1 MVNEYAQTL
10 FSFSF
15 LNIHRN
21 AHSPLPNI
29 GLTNGNIPPEIY
41 QALNQEI
48 VDIHTNDKDVVRMNP
63 SLAGQIT
70 KEYQITKSLPLLNPF
85 LEEMGRAYQKE
96 WNYYPKENPNNNKL
110 TVESV
115 WVNMQKKLEV
125 NPLHNHDG
133 TLSFVAW
140 LHVPFKLEDER
151 NMPNCKNSRTVELA
165 STFQFVY
172 TTALGTIA
180 NCPMF
185 VESGW
190 EAKIVMFPAQLLHI
204 VYPFQTSDDYRISI
218 AGNLY

>member
-1 MVNEYAQTL
+1 M
-10 FSFSF
+10 FD
-15 LNIHRN
+15 
-21 AHSPLPNI
+21 HSHLPNV
-29 GLTNGNIPPEIY
+29 GLTNGMIPSDIY
-41 QALNQEI
+41 QALNKEI
-48 VDIHTNDKDVVRMNP
+48 VDIHSDDSNTMKMNE

-190 EAKIVMFPAQLLHI
+190 EAKIVMFPAKLLHM

>member
-1 MVNEYAQTL
+1 MFE
-10 FSFSF
+10 
-15 LNIHRN
+15 
-21 AHSPLPNI
+21 HSHLPNVGITEGILPLP
-29 GLTNGNIPPEIY
+29 IY
-41 QALNQEI
+41 QALNKEI
-48 VDIHTNDKDVVRMNP
+48 VDIHNDDSNTMKMNDA
-63 SLAGQIT
+63 LAGQIT

-85 LEEMGRAYQKE
+85 LEEMGRSYQKE
-96 WNYYPKENPNNNKL
+96 WNYYPKENPNNNDLK
-110 TVESV
+110 VESV

-151 NMPNCKNSRTVELA
+151 NMENCKNSRTVELA

-172 TTALGTIA
+172 TTALGKIA
-180 NCPMF
+180 NCPIF

-190 EAKIVMFPAQLLHI
+190 ESKIIMFPSQLLHI
-204 VYPFQTSDDYRISI
+204 VYPFQTSDDYRVSI

>member
-1 MVNEYAQTL
+1 MFE
-10 FSFSF
+10 
-15 LNIHRN
+15 
-21 AHSPLPNI
+21 HSHLPNV

-41 QALNQEI
+41 QALNKEI
-48 VDIHTNDKDVVRMNP
+48 VDIHTNDKDVVRMNN

-85 LEEMGRAYQKE
+85 LEEMGRAYQKQ

-151 NMPNCKNSRTVELA
+151 NMPNCKNSRTVELS

-172 TTALGTIA
+172 TTALGNIA

-190 EAKIVMFPAQLLHI
+190 EAKIIMFPAKLLHM

>member
-1 MVNEYAQTL
+1 MFE
-10 FSFSF
+10 
-15 LNIHRN
+15 H
-21 AHSPLPNI
+21 HHLPNV
-29 GLTNGNIPPEIY
+29 GLTHGSIPSEIY
-41 QALNQEI
+41 QALNKEI
-48 VDIHTNDKDVVRMNP
+48 VDIHTASETGSLDENGIVQMNP

-85 LEEMGRAYQKE
+85 LEEMGRAFQKNWGSE
-96 WNYYPKENPNNNKL
+96 ITSLHSNNLK
-110 TVESV
+110 VESV

-125 NPLHNHDG
+125 NPLHNHEG

-140 LHVPFKLEDER
+140 LHVPFKLKDER
-151 NMPNCKNSRTVELA
+151 NMPNCKMSRTVELA

-190 EAKIVMFPAQLLHI
+190 EGKIVMFPSKLLHM

-218 AGNLY
+218 AGNLH

>member
-1 MVNEYAQTL
+1 MFDHIN
-10 FSFSF
+10 
-15 LNIHRN
+15 
-21 AHSPLPNI
+21 LPNV
-29 GLTNGNIPPEIY
+29 GLTQGKIPPEIY
-41 QALNQEI
+41 QALNKEI
-48 VDIHTNDKDVVRMNP
+48 VDIHRAAETGSLDKNGIMRMNTA
-63 SLAGQIT
+63 LAGQIT
-70 KEYQITKSLPLLNPF
+70 KEYQLTKSLPLLNPF
-85 LEEMGRAYQKE
+85 LEEMGREYQKN
-96 WNYYPKENPNNNKL
+96 WNYYPKENPNTDLK
-110 TVESV
+110 VESV

-151 NMPNCKNSRTVELA
+151 NVENCKNSRTVELA

-185 VESGW
+185 VENGW
-190 EAKIVMFPAQLLHI
+190 EAKIVMFPAKLLHI

-218 AGNLY
+218 AGNLH

>member
-1 MVNEYAQTL
+1 MFE
-10 FSFSF
+10 
-15 LNIHRN
+15 
-21 AHSPLPNI
+21 HSHLPNV
-29 GLTNGNIPPEIY
+29 GLTEGKIPDQIY
-41 QALNQEI
+41 QALNKEI
-48 VDIHTNDKDVVRMNP
+48 VDIHTNDRDIVRMNK

-70 KEYQITKSLPLLNPF
+70 KEYQITKSLPLLNPY

-96 WNYYPKENPNNNKL
+96 WDFFPKENPNDNKL
-110 TVESV
+110 KVESV

-151 NMPNCKNSRTVELA
+151 NMENVKYSRTVELA

-172 TTALGTIA
+172 NTALGTIA

-185 VESGW
+185 VEKGW
-190 EAKIVMFPAQLLHI
+190 EGRIVMFPAKLLHV

-218 AGNLY
+218 AGNLH

>member
-1 MVNEYAQTL
+1 MFDHT
-10 FSFSF
+10 
-15 LNIHRN
+15 H
-21 AHSPLPNI
+21 LPNV
-29 GLTNGNIPPEIY
+29 GLTNGKIPPNIY

-48 VDIHTNDKDVVRMNP
+48 VDIHTASETGSLDENGIVQMNK

-70 KEYQITKSLPLLNPF
+70 KEYQITKSLPLLNPY

-140 LHVPFKLEDER
+140 LYVPFKLEDER
-151 NMPNCKNSRTVELA
+151 NMPNCKNSRTMELA

-190 EAKIVMFPAQLLHI
+190 EGRIVMFPAKLLHV

-218 AGNLY
+218 AGNLH

>member
-1 MVNEYAQTL
+1 M
-10 FSFSF
+10 FS
-15 LNIHRN
+15 
-21 AHSPLPNI
+21 HSNLPNI
-29 GLTNGNIPPEIY
+29 GLTNGKIPPQIY

-48 VDIHTNDKDVVRMNP
+48 VDIHTASESGALDENGIVQMNP

-70 KEYQITKSLPLLNPF
+70 KEYEITKSRQLLDPY

-140 LHVPFKLEDER
+140 LYVPFKLEDER
-151 NMPNCKNSRTVELA
+151 NMENCKNSRTVELA

-172 TTALGTIA
+172 NTALGTIA

-190 EAKIVMFPAQLLHI
+190 EGKIIMFPSKLLHI

>member
-1 MVNEYAQTL
+1 MFT
-10 FSFSF
+10 
-15 LNIHRN
+15 
-21 AHSPLPNI
+21 HSPLPNI

-48 VDIHTNDKDVVRMNP
+48 VDIHTNDKDVVRMNQ

-140 LHVPFKLEDER
+140 LYVPFKLEDER
-151 NMPNCKNSRTVELA
+151 NMENCKNSRTVELA

-190 EAKIVMFPAQLLHI
+190 EAKIIMFPAKLLHI

-218 AGNLY
+218 AGNL

>member
-1 MVNEYAQTL
+1 MFN
-10 FSFSF
+10 
-15 LNIHRN
+15 
-21 AHSPLPNI
+21 HSHLPNV
-29 GLTNGNIPPEIY
+29 GLTEGNIPSDIY
-41 QALNQEI
+41 QALNKEI
-48 VDIHTNDKDVVRMNP
+48 VDIHNASETGTLDQNGIVQMNH

-70 KEYQITKSLPLLNPF
+70 KEYQITKSRQLLNPF
-85 LEEMGRAYQKE
+85 LEEMGRAYQE
-96 WNYYPKENPNNNKL
+96 QWNYYPKENPNNNKL
-110 TVESV
+110 RVESV

-125 NPLHNHDG
+125 NPLHSHDG

-151 NMPNCKNSRTVELA
+151 NMENCKNSRTVELA

-172 TTALGTIA
+172 NTALGTIA

-190 EAKIVMFPAQLLHI
+190 EGTIVMFPAQLLHM

>member
-1 MVNEYAQTL
+1 MFT
-10 FSFSF
+10 
-15 LNIHRN
+15 
-21 AHSPLPNI
+21 HSHLPNV
-29 GLTNGNIPPEIY
+29 GLTEGKIPAEIY
-41 QALNQEI
+41 QALNKEI
-48 VDIHTNDKDVVRMNP
+48 VDIHTASETGTLDKNGIVQMNTA
-63 SLAGQIT
+63 LAGQIT
-70 KEYQITKSLPLLNPF
+70 KEYQITKSRQLLDPY
-85 LEEMGRAYQKE
+85 LEEMGRTYQKE
-96 WNYYPKENPNNNKL
+96 WDYYPKENPNNNKL

-140 LHVPFKLEDER
+140 LYVPFKLEDER
-151 NMPNCKNSRTVELA
+151 NMPNCKNSRTVQLA

-190 EAKIVMFPAQLLHI
+190 EAKIIMFPAKLLHM

>member
-1 MVNEYAQTL
+1 MFE
-10 FSFSF
+10 
-15 LNIHRN
+15 
-21 AHSPLPNI
+21 HSHLPNL
-29 GLTNGNIPPEIY
+29 GLTEGSIPSEIY

-48 VDIHTNDKDVVRMNP
+48 VDIHTNDKDVVRMNTV
-63 SLAGQIT
+63 LAGQIT
-70 KEYQITKSLPLLNPF
+70 KEYQLTKSLPLLNPY

-151 NMPNCKNSRTVELA
+151 NMPNCKNSRTVQLA

-190 EAKIVMFPAQLLHI
+190 EGKIVMFPSKLLHI

-218 AGNLY
+218 AGNLH

>member
-1 MVNEYAQTL
+1 MFN
-10 FSFSF
+10 
-15 LNIHRN
+15 
-21 AHSPLPNI
+21 HSHLPNI
-29 GLTNGNIPPEIY
+29 GLTNGTIPPQIY

-48 VDIHTNDKDVVRMNP
+48 IDIHNDDKDIVRMNE

-70 KEYQITKSLPLLNPF
+70 KEYQITKSLPLLNPY

-96 WNYYPKENPNNNKL
+96 WNYYPKENPNKDL
-110 TVESV
+110 KVESV

-151 NMPNCKNSRTVELA
+151 NMENCKNSRTVELS

-172 TTALGTIA
+172 TTALGNIA

-190 EAKIVMFPAQLLHI
+190 EAKIIMFPAKLLHM

-218 AGNLY
+218 AGNLH

>member
-1 MVNEYAQTL
+1 M
-10 FSFSF
+10 FD
-15 LNIHRN
+15 
-21 AHSPLPNI
+21 HSHLPNI
-29 GLTNGNIPPEIY
+29 GLTNGKIPPQIY

-48 VDIHTNDKDVVRMNP
+48 VDIHTASETGTLDKNGIMQMNP

-190 EAKIVMFPAQLLHI
+190 EAKIVMFPAKLLHM

-218 AGNLY
+218 AGNLH

>member
-1 MVNEYAQTL
+1 MFE
-10 FSFSF
+10 
-15 LNIHRN
+15 
-21 AHSPLPNI
+21 HSHLPNV
-29 GLTNGNIPPEIY
+29 GLTEGKIPPNIY

-48 VDIHTNDKDVVRMNP
+48 VDIHTNDKDIVRMNQ

-70 KEYQITKSLPLLNPF
+70 KEYQITKSLPLLNPY

-110 TVESV
+110 KVESV

-190 EAKIVMFPAQLLHI
+190 EARIVMFPAKLLHI

-218 AGNLY
+218 AGNLD

>member
-1 MVNEYAQTL
+1 MFE
-10 FSFSF
+10 
-15 LNIHRN
+15 
-21 AHSPLPNI
+21 HSHLPNV
-29 GLTNGNIPPEIY
+29 GLTQGIIPPTIY
-41 QALNQEI
+41 RALNQEI
-48 VDIHTNDKDVVRMNP
+48 VDIHTDDSKIMRMNS

-85 LEEMGRAYQKE
+85 LEEMGRAYLKE

-151 NMPNCKNSRTVELA
+151 NMPNCKNSRTVELS

-172 TTALGTIA
+172 TTALGNIA

-185 VESGW
+185 VENGW
-190 EAKIVMFPAQLLHI
+190 EARIVMFPAKLLHM

-218 AGNLY
+218 AGNLH

>member
-1 MVNEYAQTL
+1 MFE
-10 FSFSF
+10 
-15 LNIHRN
+15 
-21 AHSPLPNI
+21 HSHLPNL
-29 GLTNGNIPPEIY
+29 GLTNGKIPPNIY
-41 QALNQEI
+41 QALNKEI

-70 KEYQITKSLPLLNPF
+70 KEYQITKSRELLDPF

-96 WNYYPKENPNNNKL
+96 WNYYPKENPNDNKL

-151 NMPNCKNSRTVELA
+151 NMENCKNSRTVELA

-172 TTALGTIA
+172 QTALGNIA

-190 EAKIVMFPAQLLHI
+190 EAKIVMFPAKLLHI

-218 AGNLY
+218 AGNLH

>member
-1 MVNEYAQTL
+1 M
-10 FSFSF
+10 FKHF
-15 LNIHRN
+15 
-21 AHSPLPNI
+21 PLPNV
-29 GLTNGNIPPEIY
+29 GFTQGHIPINIY
-41 QALNQEI
+41 QDLNQEI
-48 VDIHTNDKDVVRMNP
+48 VDIHTNDKDIVRMNR

-70 KEYQITKSLPLLNPF
+70 KEYQITKSRKLLDPF
-85 LEEMGRAYQKE
+85 LEEMGRAFQKE
-96 WNYYPKENPNNNKL
+96 WDYFPKENPNKDL
-110 TVESV
+110 KVESV

-140 LHVPFKLEDER
+140 LHIPFKLEDER
-151 NMPNCKNSRTVELA
+151 NMPNCKNSRTVELS

-190 EAKIVMFPAQLLHI
+190 EAKIIMFPAKLLHM

-218 AGNLY
+218 AGNLH

>member
-1 MVNEYAQTL
+1 MFDHT
-10 FSFSF
+10 
-15 LNIHRN
+15 H
-21 AHSPLPNI
+21 LPNV
-29 GLTNGNIPPEIY
+29 GLTNGQIPSEIY
-41 QALNQEI
+41 QALNREI

-70 KEYQITKSLPLLNPF
+70 KEYEITKSRQLLDPY

-125 NPLHNHDG
+125 NPLHKHDG

-140 LHVPFKLEDER
+140 LYVPFKLEDER
-151 NMPNCKNSRTVELA
+151 NMENCKNSRTVELA

-172 TTALGTIA
+172 TTALGNIT
-180 NCPMF
+180 NCPLF

-190 EAKIVMFPAQLLHI
+190 EAKIVMFPATLLHM

>member
-1 MVNEYAQTL
+1 MFE
-10 FSFSF
+10 
-15 LNIHRN
+15 
-21 AHSPLPNI
+21 HSHLPNV
-29 GLTNGNIPPEIY
+29 GLTNGKIPPDIY

-48 VDIHTNDKDVVRMNP
+48 VDIHNDDRNIMRMNH

-70 KEYQITKSLPLLNPF
+70 KEYEISKSRTLLDPF

-96 WNYYPKENPNNNKL
+96 WNYYPKENPNNNNL

-140 LHVPFKLEDER
+140 LHLPFKLEDER
-151 NMPNCKNSRTVELA
+151 NMENVKYSRTVELA

-190 EAKIVMFPAQLLHI
+190 EAKIIMFPAKLLHM

-218 AGNLY
+218 AGNLH

>member
-1 MVNEYAQTL
+1 MFE
-10 FSFSF
+10 
-15 LNIHRN
+15 
-21 AHSPLPNI
+21 HSPLPNI
-29 GLTNGNIPPEIY
+29 GLTHGMLPPEIY
-41 QALNQEI
+41 QSLNQEI
-48 VDIHTNDKDVVRMNP
+48 VDIHNDDSNTMRMNTA
-63 SLAGQIT
+63 LAGQIT
-70 KEYQITKSLPLLNPF
+70 KEYQITKSLPLLNPY

-140 LHVPFKLEDER
+140 LYVPFKLEDER
-151 NMPNCKNSRTVELA
+151 NMENCKNSRTVELS

-172 TTALGTIA
+172 NTTVGTIA
-180 NCPMF
+180 NCPLF

-190 EAKIVMFPAQLLHI
+190 DGRIVMFPSKLLHI
-204 VYPFQTSDDYRISI
+204 VYPFQTSDEYRISI
-218 AGNLY
+218 AGNLH

>member
-1 MVNEYAQTL
+1 MFDHN
-10 FSFSF
+10 
-15 LNIHRN
+15 H
-21 AHSPLPNI
+21 LPNV
-29 GLTNGNIPPEIY
+29 GLTNGKIPPNIY

-48 VDIHTNDKDVVRMNP
+48 VDIHTASETGSLDENGIVQMNK

-70 KEYQITKSLPLLNPF
+70 KEYQITKSLPLLNPY

-190 EAKIVMFPAQLLHI
+190 EAKIIMFPAKLLHM

>member
-1 MVNEYAQTL
+1 M
-10 FSFSF
+10 FD
-15 LNIHRN
+15 
-21 AHSPLPNI
+21 HSHLPNI
-29 GLTNGNIPPEIY
+29 GLTNGKIPPEIY
-41 QALNQEI
+41 QALNKEI
-48 VDIHTNDKDVVRMNP
+48 VDIYNDDSNTMKMNRT
-63 SLAGQIT
+63 LAGQIT
-70 KEYQITKSLPLLNPF
+70 REYQITKSLPLLNPY

-96 WNYYPKENPNNNKL
+96 WNYYPKENPNNNDLK
-110 TVESV
+110 VESV

-151 NMPNCKNSRTVELA
+151 NVENCKNSRTVELA

-172 TTALGTIA
+172 STALGTIA

-190 EAKIVMFPAQLLHI
+190 EGRIVMFPAKLLHI

-218 AGNLY
+218 AGNLH

>member
-1 MVNEYAQTL
+1 MFE
-10 FSFSF
+10 
-15 LNIHRN
+15 
-21 AHSPLPNI
+21 HSHLPNL
-29 GLTNGNIPPEIY
+29 GLTEGSIPSEIY

-48 VDIHTNDKDVVRMNP
+48 VDIHTNDKDVVRMNTV
-63 SLAGQIT
+63 LAGQIT
-70 KEYQITKSLPLLNPF
+70 KEYQLTKSLPLLNPY
-85 LEEMGRAYQKE
+85 LEEMGRAYQQR
-96 WNYYPKENPNNNKL
+96 WDYYPKENPNKNLK
-110 TVESV
+110 VESV

-151 NMPNCKNSRTVELA
+151 KVENVKNSRTAQLA

-172 TTALGTIA
+172 NNVLGSIS
-180 NCPMF
+180 NGPLF

-190 EAKIVMFPAQLLHI
+190 EGKIVMFPSKLLHM

-218 AGNLY
+218 AGNLH

>member
-1 MVNEYAQTL
+1 MFDHT
-10 FSFSF
+10 
-15 LNIHRN
+15 H
-21 AHSPLPNI
+21 LPNV
-29 GLTNGNIPPEIY
+29 GLTNGIIPPEIY
-41 QALNQEI
+41 QALNKEI
-48 VDIHTNDKDVVRMNP
+48 VDIHTNDQGIVRMNS

-70 KEYQITKSLPLLNPF
+70 KEYKITKSLPLLNPF
-85 LEEMGRAYQKE
+85 LEEMGRAYQKN
-96 WNYYPKENPNNNKL
+96 WDYFPKENPNDNKL
-110 TVESV
+110 KVESV

-140 LHVPFKLEDER
+140 LYIPFKLEDER
-151 NMPNCKNSRTVELA
+151 NMPNCKDSRTMEIS

-172 TTALGTIA
+172 NTALGTIA

-190 EAKIVMFPAQLLHI
+190 EGRIVMFPSKLLHI

>member
-1 MVNEYAQTL
+1 MFN
-10 FSFSF
+10 
-15 LNIHRN
+15 
-21 AHSPLPNI
+21 HSHLPNV

-48 VDIHTNDKDVVRMNP
+48 VDIHNDDSNTMTMNQ

-70 KEYQITKSLPLLNPF
+70 KEYQITKSLPLLNPY

-96 WNYYPKENPNNNKL
+96 WDYYPKENPNNNKL
-110 TVESV
+110 KVESV

-140 LHVPFKLEDER
+140 LYVPFKLEDER

-172 TTALGTIA
+172 TTALGMIA

-190 EAKIVMFPAQLLHI
+190 EGKIIMFPSKLLHM

>member
-1 MVNEYAQTL
+1 MFE
-10 FSFSF
+10 
-15 LNIHRN
+15 
-21 AHSPLPNI
+21 HSHLPNI
-29 GLTNGNIPPEIY
+29 GLTNGKIPPEIY

-48 VDIHTNDKDVVRMNP
+48 VDIHTNDKDVIRMNH

-110 TVESV
+110 KVESV

-151 NMPNCKNSRTVELA
+151 NMENCKNSRTVELA

-190 EAKIVMFPAQLLHI
+190 EGNIIMFPAKLLHM

-218 AGNLY
+218 AGNLH

>member
-1 MVNEYAQTL
+1 MFDHT
-10 FSFSF
+10 
-15 LNIHRN
+15 H
-21 AHSPLPNI
+21 LPNV
-29 GLTNGNIPPEIY
+29 GLTNGKIPPNIY

-48 VDIHTNDKDVVRMNP
+48 VDIHNDDSNTLKMNRT
-63 SLAGQIT
+63 LAGQIT
-70 KEYQITKSLPLLNPF
+70 KEYQITKSLPLLNPY

-96 WNYYPKENPNNNKL
+96 WNYFPKENPNKDL
-110 TVESV
+110 KVESV

-140 LHVPFKLEDER
+140 LYVPFKLEDER
-151 NMPNCKNSRTVELA
+151 NMENCKNSRTVELA

-190 EAKIVMFPAQLLHI
+190 EAKIIMFPAKLLHI
-204 VYPFQTSDDYRISI
+204 VYPFQTTDDYRISI
-218 AGNLY
+218 AGNLH

>member
-1 MVNEYAQTL
+1 M
-10 FSFSF
+10 FKHF
-15 LNIHRN
+15 
-21 AHSPLPNI
+21 PLPNV
-29 GLTNGNIPPEIY
+29 GFTQGHIPINIY
-41 QALNQEI
+41 QDLNQEI
-48 VDIHTNDKDVVRMNP
+48 VNIHTAAETGTLDKNGIMQMNFA
-63 SLAGQIT
+63 LAGQIT
-70 KEYQITKSLPLLNPF
+70 KEYQITKSRELLDPF
-85 LEEMGRAYQKE
+85 LEEMGRAFQKE
-96 WNYYPKENPNNNKL
+96 WDYYPKENPNKNLK
-110 TVESV
+110 VDSV

-151 NMPNCKNSRTVELA
+151 KVENVKNSRTVELA

-190 EAKIVMFPAQLLHI
+190 EGRIVMFPAKLLHV

>member
-1 MVNEYAQTL
+1 MFDHT
-10 FSFSF
+10 
-15 LNIHRN
+15 H
-21 AHSPLPNI
+21 LPNV
-29 GLTNGNIPPEIY
+29 GLTNGKIPPNIY

-48 VDIHTNDKDVVRMNP
+48 VDIHTNDKDVVRMNH

-70 KEYQITKSLPLLNPF
+70 KEYQITKSLPLLNPY
-85 LEEMGRAYQKE
+85 LEEMARAYQKE

-172 TTALGTIA
+172 TTSLGTIA

-190 EAKIVMFPAQLLHI
+190 EAKIIMFPAKLLHM

>member
-1 MVNEYAQTL
+1 MFN
-10 FSFSF
+10 
-15 LNIHRN
+15 
-21 AHSPLPNI
+21 HSHLPNV
-29 GLTNGNIPPEIY
+29 GLTEGKIPPEIY
-41 QALNQEI
+41 QSLNKEI
-48 VDIHTNDKDVVRMNP
+48 VDIHIDDSNTLKMNKI
-63 SLAGQIT
+63 LAGQIT

-96 WNYYPKENPNNNKL
+96 WNYYPKENPNNNNL

-133 TLSFVAW
+133 TLSFVSW
-140 LHVPFKLEDER
+140 LYIPFKLQDER
-151 NMPNCKNSRTVELA
+151 NMDNVKNARTVELA

-190 EAKIVMFPAQLLHI
+190 EARIVMFPAKLLHM

>member
-1 MVNEYAQTL
+1 MFN
-10 FSFSF
+10 
-15 LNIHRN
+15 
-21 AHSPLPNI
+21 HSPLPNV
-29 GLTNGNIPPEIY
+29 GLTKGTIPPEIY

-48 VDIHTNDKDVVRMNP
+48 VDIHTNDKDVVRMNNA
-63 SLAGQIT
+63 LAGQIT

-140 LHVPFKLEDER
+140 LYVPFKLEDER
-151 NMPNCKNSRTVELA
+151 NMPNCKNSRTVQLA

-190 EAKIVMFPAQLLHI
+190 EAKIIMFPAKLLHM

>member
-1 MVNEYAQTL
+1 MFDHN
-10 FSFSF
+10 
-15 LNIHRN
+15 H
-21 AHSPLPNI
+21 LPNV
-29 GLTNGNIPPEIY
+29 GLTNGKIPPDIY

-48 VDIHTNDKDVVRMNP
+48 VDIHTNDKDIVRMNH

-85 LEEMGRAYQKE
+85 LEEMGRAYQKN
-96 WNYYPKENPNNNKL
+96 WDYYPEENPNDNKL
-110 TVESV
+110 RVESV

-140 LHVPFKLEDER
+140 LHIPFKLEDER
-151 NMPNCKNSRTVELA
+151 NMPNCKDSRTQILT

-172 TTALGTIA
+172 NTTLGTIA
-180 NCPMF
+180 NYPLF

-190 EAKIVMFPAQLLHI
+190 EGSIVMFPSKLLHM